1 MTELPELPTEIP
13 AGQPVGP
20 AGTFPGFFGPHAP
33 QESDLYKCVHCGF
46 CLQACPT
53 YLETGLEAESPRGRI
68 ALMKAVNEGRL
79 DMTPTVI
86 GHWDM
91 CLQCRACEL
100 ACPSGVEYGKIME
113 ATRAQVEQQ
122 TKRPIIERTA
132 RSIGYKTLLASP
144 VKLRM
149 AGTALK
155 LYKKTGVRAIA
166 RSTGLLKLLP
176 GDAVMADEYL
186 PELSKKFFVAKGQVY
201 AARGVRKAKVAMLA
215 GCVMALTHAET
226 LEATVRV
233 LTRNGLEVHLT
244 GGQGCCGAL
253 NTHAG
258 EPDSAIEMAKKN
270 IDSFLSMNPDAIVS
284 ASAGCG
290 AAMKDYA
297 ELLRDEG
304 EYAERAGRV
313 AALTR
318 DIHEL
323 LVEYDFEA
331 PTGRLDITVTYQDPC
346 HLLNAQR
353 ITDAPRQILNS
364 IPGLELVELGEPAI
378 CCGSAGTYS
387 LTQREMSARLGKR
400 KARNVIAT
408 GAEIVATGNPGCAM
422 QLDFALNQI
431 ASDESQTD
439 SATRGKS
446 ERTVKVRYVVDLL
459 DAAYALE

>member
-1 MTELPELPTEIP
+1 MTELPGQAPP
-13 AGQPVGP
+13 PSADQPVGP
-20 AGTFPGFFGPHAP
+20 PGTFPGFSGPHAP
-33 QESDLYKCVHCGF
+33 HESDLYRCVHCGF

-79 DMTPTVI
+79 DMTPAVI

-100 ACPSGVEYGKIME
+100 SCPSGVEYGKIME
-113 ATRAQVEQQ
+113 ATRSQVEQHA
-122 TKRPIIERTA
+122 KRPITERVA
-132 RSIGYKTLLASP
+132 RSVGYKTLLSSP

-149 AGTALK
+149 AGTAMK
-155 LYKKTGVRAIA
+155 IYKKTGARAIA
-166 RSTGLLKLLP
+166 RGTGLLKLLP

-186 PELSKKFFVAKGQVY
+186 PELSKKFFTAKGQVHP
-201 AARGVRKAKVAMLA
+201 AKGVRKAKVAMLA
-215 GCVMALTHAET
+215 GCVMSLTHAET

-244 GGQGCCGAL
+244 AGQGCCGAL

-270 IDSFLSMNPDAIVS
+270 IDSFLSANPDAIVS

-290 AAMKDYA
+290 AAMKDYG
-297 ELLRDEG
+297 ELFRDEG
-304 EYAERAGRV
+304 EYAERAKKV
-313 AALTR
+313 ADLTR

-323 LVEYDFEA
+323 LVEYDFEP
-331 PTGRLDITVTYQDPC
+331 PTGMLDVTVTYQDPC
-346 HLLNAQR
+346 HLLNVQR
-353 ITDAPRQILNS
+353 ITEAPRQILSS
-364 IPGLELVELGEPAI
+364 IPGLKLVELGEPAI

-387 LTQREMSARLGKR
+387 ITQREMSARLGKR
-400 KARNVIAT
+400 KAHNVIAT

-422 QLDFALNQI
+422 QLDFALRQI
-431 ASDESQTD
+431 ANDESGEPT
-439 SATRGKS
+439 T
-446 ERTVKVRYVVDLL
+446 KVRYVVDLL
-459 DAAYALE
+459 DAAYALD

>member
-1 MTELPELPTEIP
+1 MTELPGQAPP
-13 AGQPVGP
+13 PSADQPVGP
-20 AGTFPGFFGPHAP
+20 PGTFPGFSGPHAP
-33 QESDLYKCVHCGF
+33 HESDLYRCVHCGF

-79 DMTPTVI
+79 DMTPAVI

-100 ACPSGVEYGKIME
+100 SCPSGVEYGKIME
-113 ATRAQVEQQ
+113 ATRSQVEQHA
-122 TKRPIIERTA
+122 KRPITERVA
-132 RSIGYKTLLASP
+132 RSVGYKTLLSSP

-155 LYKKTGVRAIA
+155 IYKKTGARAIA
-166 RSTGLLKLLP
+166 RGTGLLKLLP

-186 PELSKKFFVAKGQVY
+186 PELSKKFFTAKGQVHP
-201 AARGVRKAKVAMLA
+201 AKGVRKAKVAMLA
-215 GCVMALTHAET
+215 GCVMSLTHAET

-244 GGQGCCGAL
+244 AGQGCCGAL

-270 IDSFLSMNPDAIVS
+270 IDSFLSANPDAIVS

-290 AAMKDYA
+290 AAMKDYG
-297 ELLRDEG
+297 ELFRDEG
-304 EYAERAGRV
+304 EYAERAKKV
-313 AALTR
+313 ADLTR

-323 LVEYDFEA
+323 LVEYDFEP
-331 PTGRLDITVTYQDPC
+331 PTGMLDVTVTYQDPC
-346 HLLNAQR
+346 HLLNVQR
-353 ITDAPRQILNS
+353 ITEAPRQILSS
-364 IPGLELVELGEPAI
+364 IPGLKLVELGEPAI

-387 LTQREMSARLGKR
+387 ITQREMSARLGKR
-400 KARNVIAT
+400 KAHNVIAT

-422 QLDFALNQI
+422 QLDFALRQI
-431 ASDESQTD
+431 ANDESGEPT
-439 SATRGKS
+439 T
-446 ERTVKVRYVVDLL
+446 KVRYVVDLL
-459 DAAYALE
+459 DAAYALD

>member
-1 MTELPELPTEIP
+1 MTDLPGLKPEPP
-13 AGQPVGP
+13 ADQPVGP
-20 AGTFPGFFGPHAP
+20 PGTFPGFFGPHAP

-79 DMTPTVI
+79 DMTPAVI

-113 ATRAQVEQQ
+113 ATRTQVGQH
-122 TKRPIIERTA
+122 TKRPIVERAA
-132 RSIGYKTLLASP
+132 RSIGYKTLLQSP

-149 AGTALK
+149 TGTALK
-155 LYKKTGVRAIA
+155 LYKKSGARTIA
-166 RSTGLLKLLP
+166 RGTGLLKLLP
-176 GDAVMADEYL
+176 GDAAMADEYL
-186 PELSKKFFVAKGQVY
+186 PELSKKFFTAKGQVHP
-201 AARGVRKAKVAMLA
+201 AKGVRKAKVAMLA
-215 GCVMALTHAET
+215 GCVMSLTHAET

-244 GGQGCCGAL
+244 SGQGCCGAL

-258 EPDSAIEMAKKN
+258 EPDSAIKMAKKN
-270 IDSFLSMNPDAIVS
+270 IDSFLSTDPDAIVS

-290 AAMKDYA
+290 AAMKDYE
-297 ELLRDEG
+297 ELFRDEG
-304 EYAERAGRV
+304 EYSERAKKV

-323 LVEYDFEA
+323 LVEYDFEP
-331 PTGRLDITVTYQDPC
+331 PTGVLDVTVTYQDPC
-346 HLLNAQR
+346 HLLNVQR
-353 ITDAPRQILNS
+353 ITEAPRQILSS
-364 IPGLELVELGEPAI
+364 IPGLKLVELKEPAI

-387 LTQREMSARLGKR
+387 ITQRDMSARLGKR

-422 QLDFALNQI
+422 QLDFALKQI
-431 ASDESQTD
+431 AGDQD
-439 SATRGKS
+439 SENGQDS
-446 ERTVKVRYVVDLL
+446 PTVKVRYVVDLL

>member
-1 MTELPELPTEIP
+1 
-13 AGQPVGP
+13 
-20 AGTFPGFFGPHAP
+20 
-33 QESDLYKCVHCGF
+33 
-46 CLQACPT
+46 
-53 YLETGLEAESPRGRI
+53 
-68 ALMKAVNEGRL
+68 MKAVNEGRL
-79 DMTPTVI
+79 DMTPAVI

-113 ATRAQVEQQ
+113 ATRTQVEQHI
-122 TKRPIIERTA
+122 KRPIVERAA
-132 RSIGYKTLLASP
+132 RSIGYKTLLSSP

-155 LYKKTGVRAIA
+155 LYKKSGARTIA

-176 GDAVMADEYL
+176 GDAAMADEYL
-186 PELSKKFFVAKGQVY
+186 PELSKKFFTAKGQVHP
-201 AARGVRKAKVAMLA
+201 AKGVRKAKVAMLA
-215 GCVMALTHAET
+215 GCVMSLTHAET

-244 GGQGCCGAL
+244 SGQGCCGAL

-258 EPDSAIEMAKKN
+258 EPDSAIKMAKKN
-270 IDSFLSMNPDAIVS
+270 IDSFLSINPDAIVS

-290 AAMKDYA
+290 AAMKDYE
-297 ELLRDEG
+297 ELFRDEA
-304 EYAERAGRV
+304 EYSERAKKV

-323 LVEYDFEA
+323 LVEYDFEP
-331 PTGRLDITVTYQDPC
+331 PTGVLDVTVTYQDPC
-346 HLLNAQR
+346 HLLNVQR
-353 ITDAPRQILNS
+353 ITEAPRQILSS
-364 IPGLELVELGEPAI
+364 IPGLKLVELKEPAI

-387 LTQREMSARLGKR
+387 ITQRDMSARLGKR

-422 QLDFALNQI
+422 QLDFALKQI
-431 ASDESQTD
+431 AGDQD
-439 SATRGKS
+439 SENGQDS
-446 ERTVKVRYVVDLL
+446 PTVKVRYVVDLL

>member
-1 MTELPELPTEIP
+1 MTDLPGLKPEPP
-13 AGQPVGP
+13 AGQTVGP
-20 AGTFPGFFGPHAP
+20 PGTFPGFFGPHAP

-79 DMTPTVI
+79 DMTPAVI

-113 ATRAQVEQQ
+113 ATRTQVEQHI
-122 TKRPIIERTA
+122 KRPIVERAA
-132 RSIGYKTLLASP
+132 RSIGYKTLLSSP

-155 LYKKTGVRAIA
+155 LYKKSGARTIA

-176 GDAVMADEYL
+176 GDAAMADEYL
-186 PELSKKFFVAKGQVY
+186 PELSKKFFTAKGQVHP
-201 AARGVRKAKVAMLA
+201 AKGVRKAKVAMLA
-215 GCVMALTHAET
+215 GCVMSLTHAET

-258 EPDSAIEMAKKN
+258 EPDSAIKMAKKN
-270 IDSFLSMNPDAIVS
+270 IDSFLSINPDAIVS

-290 AAMKDYA
+290 AAMKDYE
-297 ELLRDEG
+297 ELFRDEA
-304 EYAERAGRV
+304 EYSERAKKV

-323 LVEYDFEA
+323 LVEYDFEP
-331 PTGRLDITVTYQDPC
+331 PTGVLDVTVTYQDPC
-346 HLLNAQR
+346 HLLNVQR
-353 ITDAPRQILNS
+353 ITEAPRQILSS
-364 IPGLELVELGEPAI
+364 IPGLKLVELKEPAI

-387 LTQREMSARLGKR
+387 ITQRDMSARLGKR

-422 QLDFALNQI
+422 QLDFALKQI
-431 ASDESQTD
+431 AGDQD
-439 SATRGKS
+439 SENGQDS
-446 ERTVKVRYVVDLL
+446 PTVKVRYVVDLL